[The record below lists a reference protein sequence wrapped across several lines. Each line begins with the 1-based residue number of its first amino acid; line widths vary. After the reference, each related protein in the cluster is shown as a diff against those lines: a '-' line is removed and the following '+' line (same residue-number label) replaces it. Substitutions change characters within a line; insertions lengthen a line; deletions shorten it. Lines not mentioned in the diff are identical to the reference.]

1 MNRDQV
7 LALDRA
13 GLAAA
18 LAGGSAIEESSL
30 DDSQYRGISLG
41 LPHLIE
47 ALTWKT
53 FRKTFHRDRTSGR
66 LRGWNVRLAQTGID
80 GPSVALATFGHYGVV
95 GLGATPRPCGPG
107 LLIDYSA
114 GTRGP
119 MGRLRDPIV
128 AVNRGSVELLL
139 GWSYL
144 ELGVWQVP
152 TPSYFLL
159 VREGPLES
167 SEISQSP
174 TQSAR

>member
-1 MNRDQV
+1 MMRDDF
-7 LALDRA
+7 LALDGA

-18 LAGGSAIEESSL
+18 LARGHAIDERAL

-41 LPHLIE
+41 LPRAIE

-53 FRKTFHRDRTSGR
+53 FRKTFHRDPRTGR
-66 LRGWNVRLAQTGID
+66 LRGWNVRLEQTGLD
-80 GPSVALATFGHYGVV
+80 GPARPLRAFGHYGV
-95 GLGATPRPCGPG
+95 GALGKTPRPCGPG

-128 AVNRGSVELLL
+128 AVDEGGVELLL
-139 GWSYL
+139 GWSFVD
-144 ELGVWQVP
+144 LGVMQLP

-159 VREGPLES
+159 VREGPLD
-167 SEISQSP
+167 EIVTP
-174 TQSAR
+174 

>member
-1 MNRDQV
+1 MTRDEL
-7 LALDRA
+7 LALDAA

-18 LAGGSAIEESSL
+18 LAAGHAIDQAAL
-30 DDSQYRGISLG
+30 ADSQYRGISLG
-41 LPHLIE
+41 LPRAIE

-53 FRKTFHRDRTSGR
+53 FRKTFHRDPHDGR

-80 GPSVALATFGHYGVV
+80 GPSVPLKSFGHYGV
-95 GLGATPRPCGPG
+95 GALGPTPRPCGPG
-107 LLIDYSA
+107 LLLDYSA

-144 ELGVWQVP
+144 ALGPVLLA

-159 VREGPLES
+159 AREGRLD
-167 SEISQSP
+167 EIVP
-174 TQSAR
+174 ARPR